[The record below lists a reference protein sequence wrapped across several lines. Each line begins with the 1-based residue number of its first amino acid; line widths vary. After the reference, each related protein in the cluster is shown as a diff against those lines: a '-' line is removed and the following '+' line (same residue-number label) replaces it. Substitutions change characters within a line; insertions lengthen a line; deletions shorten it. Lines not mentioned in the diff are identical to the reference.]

1 MNWDGLDFLVAGT
14 MLAILATGGVLALRP
29 KQHWAA
35 RLGGLGLL
43 VGNLALF
50 WVNGAVGIIGASN
63 NDANFLYLA
72 VPVIG
77 LAGAGLQRVH
87 RQGLALSGLV
97 SAGAMLVIAAEALI
111 GGWGREA
118 HAWPTDV
125 LVITAVLVGAFLA
138 SAGLLRLAGRPQAA
152 PSLSR

>member
-50 WVNGAVGIIGASN
+50 WVNGAVGIIGASI

-97 SAGAMLVIAAEALI
+97 SAAAALI